1 MKQLESS
8 SKRKSDW
15 NKYLSQVTQQTLNR
29 NLDFLIDTSFQG
41 VNRLFGLN
49 FEERRV
55 RESYNQYFPRNV
67 ERKDYN
73 IAISKRNFFD
83 QPVKNNSRTNDLRT
97 LEKLL
102 LIKVIITQLVV

>member
-73 IAISKRNFFD
+73 